1 MYKSQQFLRTDYIL
15 DKNLTGRYA
24 YLMISRNMAQKHTNT
39 ANTDSTLDNSA
50 TDTNIAVIAT
60 NIIITSVEE
69 HVPHKITPILKF
81 KYYQK

>member
-1 MYKSQQFLRTDYIL
+1 
-15 DKNLTGRYA
+15 
-24 YLMISRNMAQKHTNT
+24 MAQKHTST
-39 ANTDSTLDNSA
+39 ANTDNTLDNSA

-69 HVPHKITPILKF
+69 HVPHKITPIPKF